1 MAQDPI
7 AERSP
12 VARVRVTLAEA
23 WNATFVGRYIKSHHI
38 SRTALVGAAISVA
51 ILFFAVGA
59 ALRLLVGPISLG
71 PLSGQ
76 ISDALA
82 QALPGITVKYD
93 QAAVEWSRDQGRVNL
108 VVLGARVFDTKGR
121 IIAQAPQMDID
132 LAAQP
137 FISGKIVVTRI
148 TLVGV
153 QLTLVRN
160 VDGTLRLGVEHD
172 DSQRDIISR
181 ITDAINKN
189 SSSASS
195 LQSFAIRDARVAF
208 MDESTGMFLVAP
220 KADVRIA
227 TEGEKLIASLIA
239 DIEVSGRAAHIVGQ
253 VALPPRAGP
262 VYGKIQVTGLDIA
275 ALGNN
280 AKMFR
285 FLRSVAMIADF
296 SSNFAIEGTHL
307 LGADFA
313 VSAAGNATII
323 GIRHTVHVAK
333 LHLAGSYDRA
343 KARIGLQDATLDSDQ
358 LRAHIVGGMNLIYD
372 PSGAITRLGVD
383 LTADKTALAMPGTF
397 TQPVFLPLAS
407 LHGSYVP
414 QTHDILIDSL
424 NTTGGAL
431 VLAASGRITL
441 VDNTSPVLELKGR
454 IEPLAVRD
462 MLHYWPLGMGAGAR
476 DWIDANIFSGSLGPI
491 VFETHLPAGAFDA
504 PAIPDSTLLM
514 TFPIT
519 NAELNYVH
527 GLTHMTGVFANARL
541 TGNSFSADVNRG
553 RIGPLLVSRGHAVIA
568 DLSAP
573 AAPGE
578 ITAHIDGSM
587 TDILKLTDMKPLNYA
602 TRFGIDPGS
611 TAGKA
616 AVDLDFHVP
625 MRRNLNVD
633 DIGISVKAAV
643 SGFGISLSKTTRLT
657 DGAVNF
663 DIDNTHLHA
672 AGAIGLASSRLTV
685 DWNEDFHAT
694 GISSKIAL
702 KGAMDQAA
710 REMLGITGI
719 NDYLRGPIGVTGTLT
734 GHRGQIVGADLNLDL
749 SAATLSLDLV
759 GIAKPAGFPAKGHAT
774 AVFGPHSTIQSEN
787 MTIDAGPS
795 LQTTMALTFNAEGH
809 LATLSAPSVK
819 SGSSNDF
826 SFLLT
831 RAATGVDIVVKGH
844 SVDGSQI
851 ARRGSGD
858 NANGG
863 GKPSGK
869 SSSSFDGP
877 FHIDAR
883 LERVVLR
890 NNVVLAPF
898 ALDVAGVADR
908 PVTMTLSGKVAKTGT
923 LTGSIAP
930 AGGDRRLTLDTS
942 DIGTLARGLFG
953 FTSMKGG
960 SLDLTATLHGSGTAA
975 AADDGAT
982 DDYQG
987 TLDIK
992 DFRLLNQPFLARLFS
1007 AGSLVGFGNLM
1018 QGGGIE
1024 VDHLKVPFSANNGV
1038 LAIHTARA
1046 TGPAIGISAEGYI
1059 DRPKNEIALKGTL
1072 VPLFGI
1078 NSVLGYIPFLG
1089 NLLISKPGE
1098 GIIGMTYT
1106 VSGNADEPKI
1116 SVNPLSLVTPGI
1128 FRRIFEGKMPNAA
1141 DAQSNAPPAQVVV
1154 TPQGQGTKPPATP
1167 PAPEKAPN

>member
-7 AERSP
+7 ADRNA
-12 VARVRVTLAEA
+12 VARARVTLAEA
-23 WNATFVGRYIKSHHI
+23 WNGTFVGRYIKSHHI

-189 SSSASS
+189 STSASS

-227 TEGEKLIASLIA
+227 TEGEKLIASLVA

-280 AKMFR
+280 AKMFH
-285 FLRSVAMIADF
+285 FLRSIAMVADF

-323 GIRHTVHVAK
+323 GIRHTVNVAR
-333 LHLAGSYDRA
+333 LHLAGRYDRA
-343 KARIGLQDATLDSDQ
+343 KARISLQDATLDSNL
-358 LRAHIVGGMNLIYD
+358 LRAHLVGGMNLVYD
-372 PSGAITRLGVD
+372 SGGAITRLGVD

-397 TQPVFLPLAS
+397 AQPVFVPLAS

-414 QTHDILIDSL
+414 ATHDILIDSL

-441 VDNTSPVLELKGR
+441 VEAKSPVLELKGR
-454 IEPLAVRD
+454 VEPLAVRD
-462 MLHYWPLGMGAGAR
+462 MLHYWPLDMGAGAR
-476 DWIDANIFSGSLGPI
+476 DWIDRNIFSGSLGAI

-504 PAIPDSTLLM
+504 PAIPDSALLM

-519 NAELNYVH
+519 NAELNYVR

-553 RIGPLLVSRGHAVIA
+553 RIGPLLVSRGHAVIP
-568 DLSAP
+568 DLSLP

-578 ITAHIDGSM
+578 ITAHLDGSM

-602 TRFGIDPGS
+602 TRFGLDPAS

-616 AVDLDFHVP
+616 GIDLDFHVP
-625 MRRNLNVD
+625 MRRDLNVD

-643 SGFGISLSKTTRLT
+643 TGFGISLSKTTRLT

-672 AGAIGLASSRLTV
+672 TGAVGLATSRLTV
-685 DWNEDFHAT
+685 DWVEDFRNA
-694 GISSKIAL
+694 GISSKIAI

-710 REMLGITGI
+710 REMLGISGI
-719 NDYLRGPIGVTGTLT
+719 NDYLRGPIGVTGTLA
-734 GHRGQIVGADLNLDL
+734 GHRGQIVSADLALDL

-759 GIAKPAGFPAKGHAT
+759 GIAKPAGFPASGHAT
-774 AVFGPHSTIQSEN
+774 AVFGPHSTIQSES
-787 MTIDAGPS
+787 MTINAGPS

-819 SGSSNDF
+819 SGSTNDF

-831 RAATGVDIVVKGH
+831 RAATGIDIVVKGH
-844 SVDGSQI
+844 SVDGTQI
-851 ARRGSGD
+851 ARRGSGTSGGA
-858 NANGG
+858 ANVG

-869 SSSSFDGP
+869 VASDIDGP
-877 FHIDAR
+877 FHIDAK
-883 LERVVLR
+883 LDRVVLR
-890 NNVVLAPF
+890 NNVAIAPF
-898 ALDVAGVADR
+898 ALDVTGVADR

-960 SLDLTATLHGSGTAA
+960 NLDLTATLHGSGTAVA
-975 AADDGAT
+975 SDDSAT

-1007 AGSLVGFGNLM
+1007 AGSLVGFGNLL

-1072 VPLFGI
+1072 VPLFGL
-1078 NSVLGYIPFLG
+1078 NTVLGYIPFLG

-1141 DAQSNAPPAQVVV
+1141 DAQSNAPPSQVVV
-1154 TPQGQGTKPPATP
+1154 TPQGQGTKPGADSPKP
-1167 PAPEKAPN
+1167 Q